1 MIRNDPVS
9 ICLLADSY
17 HHGSG
22 GLQQDRAKTMELYA
36 KAAELGDSERRP
48 CSTTRPQLW
57 LDTKWHGATLE
68 QWRQILETWNELL
81 NIGQLQHLLGVFV
94 PCII

>member
-36 KAAELGDSERRP
+36 KAAELGDSDAHCKLGKMYDEGGDLKKAVFHPR
-48 CSTTRPQLW
+48 CGW
-57 LDTKWHGATLE
+57 TLSGKV
-68 QWRQILETWNELL
+68 QPWN
-81 NIGQLQHLLGVFV
+81 NGGKFW
-94 PCII
+94 